1 MAGAARHL
9 CCAVLLCSFLRNVDG
24 RIAGAHAQALFPLEQ
39 EYSPVEDPVVKEE
52 LASYILHPLTKLF
65 SSFLGA
71 ESGGQQDIDLLQMI
85 GVPLPTP
92 IRFVSGYD
100 GFPAFE
106 FGSEAN
112 IGRLARTFFPNM
124 FYKDFSILVTTRP
137 NFQEGG
143 ILFAVTNSFQTVI
156 QLGLKIADAGKG
168 RSGEE
173 LQNITFIYTDT
184 RNSEVTQEVA
194 KFTIPT
200 TAGEWLR
207 FSLSVRGNAVTLYYD
222 CEERETQFFD
232 RTVSQLEF
240 APAAAV
246 FVGQA
251 GAAEEGKYLGSIQEL
266 LIRKDPNAAE
276 QQCSGDAGEEGA
288 VSGSGDGG
296 EEGTIIT
303 IPGTVIPGRP
313 NTPLATQETPV
324 DGPDVNQP
332 YPDRNDMER
341 HDGDTTGW
349 PELPEGGGA
358 NTGLAGLP
366 GLPGVPGPKGD
377 IGPQGPPGQKG
388 EPGDITLVE
397 GPIGMPGEP
406 GLQGLPGTKGDVG
419 PIGPS
424 GERGLK
430 GERGETGLRGEPGV
444 GLTGPPGPPGPPGVV
459 TVGDSGAPGAPGL
472 PGLPG
477 PAGTTGAK
485 GEPGESTAGVAGPP
499 GPPGPPGL
507 PGPPGPSNG
516 FVPETA
522 IIGLEGSGYEFAGQG
537 VAGPPGPPG
546 PPGIPGL
553 PGPPGLPGLPGKP
566 GAFGTGNATNG
577 IQGPPGRDGLDG
589 LTGPPGLPGLPG
601 QDGPIGPKGEAGAP
615 GIEGLT
621 GSKGEPGL
629 NGQPGL
635 PGPPGPPGPAGGGGG
650 IFGFGGS
657 SGEQGTA
664 GPEGPQGTPGLPGP
678 VGPRGPKG
686 DQGEAGI
693 VGPMGPKGDMGPR
706 GPAGEAGRDG
716 VGLPGPPG
724 PPGPPG
730 LPGTISVLP
739 GDDEMTVSPGFRPT
753 GGEGEMTGGFPG
765 GLIGPAGPE
774 GPRGPPGIAGPPGPI
789 GRPGEPGIPGER
801 GDKGDSGEAGR
812 KGERGE
818 PGPAVTVDGG
828 VLQIKGSKGEPG
840 FDGVEG
846 LPGRKG
852 EAGEAGAQGPE
863 GPVGPK
869 GMIGEV
875 GFPGRMGLPGVR
887 GQKGERGD
895 TGTGLPGPPGP
906 PGPPGLPSGAS
917 FPAGN
922 FPLLPKGEKGDI
934 GPSGPPGPPGPP
946 GALASGP
953 GLAFG
958 GAGVIGP
965 AGPKGEKG
973 MMGIR
978 GPLGRQVNGSVFFR
992 VAAARSA
999 VTELVVV
1006 IVLLPFR
1013 VRRVTQDCQDLR
1025 EGKERL
1031 AYQAGEEI
1039 REKQAPPVLQAGSL
1053 EVADRSCRVPLDPLD
1068 LRVLVGHL
1076 VSLVVA
1082 RLVHLANVAQLARQ
1096 VSGHLAYLA
1105 HLVDLDNLGPA
1116 SAVESWDHPGH
1127 LVHLAELLG
1136 FDSIITFNSESH
1148 LLRSPPTSPGT
1159 LAFVADTEQLYLR
1172 VRDGWQI
1179 ILVGKIM
1186 SIPERPPIQP
1196 EASAENPGHAN
1207 NGFNNGF
1214 FGSEVDA
1221 PTVQLVSS
1229 PDKSLGKAQ
1238 GKRLHLIALNEP
1250 MTGHMNGIR
1259 GADFKCFQQATM
1271 AGLRGTYRAFLSS
1284 KVQDLSSV
1292 VSRGDRQNVPIVNLK
1307 NEILFPDWNS
1317 LFEGDRQTNEYKGGA
1332 FDINTPIYTFN
1343 GKQPLLDPSWPHKRI
1358 WHGTNMDGQRLEDHY
1373 CGAWR
1378 QRDVSFVGM
1387 ASSLQTGMLLGQEQY
1402 SCSSSYIVLCIE
1414 NAHKRQH
1421 RPKNFRR
1428 K

>member
-1 MAGAARHL
+1 MMCLFAGEQGRLVCLLAL
-9 CCAVLLCSFLRNVDG
+9 VAV
-24 RIAGAHAQALFPLEQ
+24 IATPGHGQ
-39 EYSPVEDPVVKEE
+39 E
-52 LASYILHPLTKLF
+52 II
-65 SSFLGA
+65 G

-168 RSGEE
+168 RSGEA

-194 KFTIPT
+194 RFTIPT

-276 QQCSGDAGEEGA
+276 QQCSGDAGEEGT

-324 DGPDVNQP
+324 DGPDVNEP
-332 YPDRNDMER
+332 YPDTSNMER

-349 PELPEGGGA
+349 PELPEGGA

-377 IGPQGPPGQKG
+377 TGPQGPPGPRGEKG
-388 EPGDITLVE
+388 EPGDTTLVE
-397 GPIGMPGEP
+397 GPIGIPGDP
-406 GLQGLPGTKGDVG
+406 GLPGLPGPKGDTGPVG
-419 PIGPS
+419 PP
-424 GERGLK
+424 GERGLQ
-430 GERGETGLRGEPGV
+430 GERGEAGLKGDPGV

-459 TVGDSGAPGAPGL
+459 TVGDTDQVISGTPGSKGEAGAPGL

-477 PAGTTGAK
+477 PAGITGAK
-485 GEPGESTAGVAGPP
+485 GEPGESIAGVAGPP

-566 GAFGTGNATNG
+566 GTFGTGNITNG
-577 IQGPPGRDGLDG
+577 IQGPPGRDGVDG
-589 LTGPPGLPGLPG
+589 SAGPPGIPGIPG
-601 QDGPIGPKGEAGAP
+601 QDGPIGPKGEAGVP
-615 GIEGLT
+615 GIEGPAGT
-621 GSKGEPGL
+621 KGEPGL
-629 NGQPGL
+629 TGAPGL
-635 PGPPGPPGPAGGGGG
+635 PGPPGPPGPSGGGGG

-657 SGEQGTA
+657 SGGPGPAGEPGIPGNPGQKGEQGTA

-678 VGPRGPKG
+678 VGPRGQKG
-686 DQGEAGI
+686 DPGEAGI
-693 VGPMGPKGDMGPR
+693 VGPQGPKGDMGPR

-789 GRPGEPGIPGER
+789 GRPGDDGAPGLK
-801 GDKGDSGEAGR
+801 GDRGDSGEAGR
-812 KGERGE
+812 KGDRGE
-818 PGPAVTVDGG
+818 PGPAVTVDGD

-840 FDGVEG
+840 LDGVEG
-846 LPGRKG
+846 LPGIKGEPG
-852 EAGEAGAQGPE
+852 EAGIQGPE
-863 GPVGPK
+863 GPIGPK

-887 GQKGERGD
+887 GQKGEKGD

-917 FPAGN
+917 FPAGS
-922 FPLLPKGEKGDI
+922 FPVLQKGEKGDI
-934 GPSGPPGPPGPP
+934 GPSGPPGPPG
-946 GALASGP
+946 ALASGP
-953 GLAFG
+953 GLSFG
-958 GAGVIGP
+958 GAGLVGP

-978 GPLGRQVNGSVFFR
+978 GPLGRQGRKGEIGLPGRKGDRGEAGPPGAPGGFFGGSGQ
-992 VAAARSA
+992 
-999 VTELVVV
+999 VVQG
-1006 IVLLPFR
+1006 P
-1013 VRRVTQDCQDLR
+1013 T
-1025 EGKERL
+1025 G
-1031 AYQAGEEI
+1031 
-1039 REKQAPPVLQAGSL
+1039 PPGPQGP
-1053 EVADRSCRVPLDPLD
+1053 RGPPGFPGRGP
-1068 LRVLVGHL
+1068 
-1076 VSLVVA
+1076 
-1082 RLVHLANVAQLARQ
+1082 
-1096 VSGHLAYLA
+1096 SGPPGPR
-1105 HLVDLDNLGPA
+1105 GPA
-1116 SAVESWDHPGH
+1116 GPAGIGAPG
-1127 LVHLAELLG
+1127 LPGPPGRPGQPGA
-1136 FDSIITFNSESH
+1136 SIGSGIMGPPGPPGPPGRAAGIVTFNSESH
-1148 LLRSPPTSPGT
+1148 LLRSPPSSPGT

-1172 VRDGWQI
+1172 VGGGWQI
-1179 ILVGKIM
+1179 ILTQPLRPTVQVGKIM
-1186 SIPERPPIQP
+1186 SIPERPPVQP

-1221 PTVQLVSS
+1221 PTVQLVGS
-1229 PDKSLGKAQ
+1229 PDSNLGKAT

-1250 MTGHMNGIR
+1250 MTGNMYGIR
-1259 GADFKCFQQATM
+1259 GADFKCFQQARQ
-1271 AGLRGTYRAFLSS
+1271 AGLRGTFRAFLSS

-1292 VSRGDRQNVPIVNLK
+1292 VSRGDRDGIPIVNLK
-1307 NEILFPDWNS
+1307 DEILFPSWNS
-1317 LFEGDRQTNEYKGGA
+1317 IFEGERETNEYKGGA
-1332 FDINTPIYTFN
+1332 FDINTAIYTFN
-1343 GKQPLLDPSWPHKRI
+1343 GTQPLLNPTWPHKRI
-1358 WHGTNMDGQRLEDHY
+1358 WHGTNMDGQRLGDHF
-1373 CGAWR
+1373 CNAWR
-1378 QRDVSFVGM
+1378 ENDVSFVGM

-1414 NAHKRQH
+1414 NTHKRHH
-1421 RPKNFRR
+1421 RVYNYRR